1 MSDKLQNAREYIL
14 RNIESA
20 EFKGGQKLPSARDLA
35 ERTGISF
42 TIMQMAF
49 NNEATQGSKPLFQR
63 HGAEHIEMSA
73 VKTVAEKSGIKLIQ
87 DLHQG

>member
-20 EFKGGQKLPSARDLA
+20 EFKGGEKLPSARDLA
-35 ERTGISF
+35 EQTGISF

-49 NNEATQGSKPLFQR
+49 NTLIADGILTSGVSRQGEQGS
-63 HGAEHIEMSA
+63 G
-73 VKTVAEKSGIKLIQ
+73 KTGRSGFSRTAF
-87 DLHQG
+87 